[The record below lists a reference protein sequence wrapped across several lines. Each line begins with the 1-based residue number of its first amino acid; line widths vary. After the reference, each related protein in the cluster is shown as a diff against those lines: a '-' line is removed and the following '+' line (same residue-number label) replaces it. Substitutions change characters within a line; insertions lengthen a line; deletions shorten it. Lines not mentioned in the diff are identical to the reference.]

1 MYVCEC
7 VLHVYV
13 QSLRVSGFLCPICN
27 NIQSFGVLFVR
38 SFSCLRTI
46 YERTAF
52 PPPLRCDIS
61 VVNQVSKSPQ
71 GYLKHSIFSLFCHLP
86 LHQNH
91 MLWNLALYMAVQVL
105 PHFSPRVLW
114 LFLDLC
120 ISMSIL
126 EISCQVLYKIL

>member
-13 QSLRVSGFLCPICN
+13 QSLRVSDFLCPICN

-61 VVNQVSKSPQ
+61 VVNQVSKSPR

-86 LHQNH
+86 LHQEPYA
-91 MLWNLALYMAVQVL
+91 LELGFIYGSASPPTFFSKSALAIFGSLHFHVNFRNIL
-105 PHFSPRVLW
+105 PSF
-114 LFLDLC
+114 
-120 ISMSIL
+120 I
-126 EISCQVLYKIL
+126 